1 MRASR
6 LTTVVV
12 LIAVGAVTA
21 SQALAAKAKHQK
33 VVTVG
38 IVLSRSGNS
47 AVSLYKVHSSLYGNG
62 AAIQKAKL
70 QNSTFPIHGTDTV
83 TTYYT
88 SGAATTADKFTIGT
102 LDANGVGKITGTGKC
117 TGGTGSHHHQHC
129 SYKLSGT
136 YNSKTSISH
145 VTAIG
150 TVTG

>member
-6 LTTVVV
+6 MTTVVV
-12 LIAVGAVTA
+12 LIALGAVAA
-21 SQALAAKAKHQK
+21 SQALAASVKHQK

-62 AAIQKAKL
+62 AAVQKSKL

-83 TTYYT
+83 TTYYS
-88 SGAATTADKFTIGT
+88 SGASTTADKFSIGT

-117 TGGTGSHHHQHC
+117 TGGTGIHRHQHC
-129 SYKLSGT
+129 SYKISGT
-136 YNSKTSISH
+136 YNSKTSVAH
-145 VTAIG
+145 VTALG